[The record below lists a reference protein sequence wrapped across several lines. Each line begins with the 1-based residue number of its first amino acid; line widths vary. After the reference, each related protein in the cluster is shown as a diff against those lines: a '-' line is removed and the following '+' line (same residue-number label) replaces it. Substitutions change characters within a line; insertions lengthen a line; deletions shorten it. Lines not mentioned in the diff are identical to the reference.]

1 MSTDPVGFGVIG
13 LGMGAVRARF
23 ISETEGARLVAVAE
37 LDEERG
43 RKAAAEYGIDWY
55 RDYRQLLDRDDIDV
69 ITVMTPSGTHADF
82 AIAAAEAGK
91 HVITT
96 KPVEVSLERADRMIA
111 ACREA
116 GVILAVD
123 FEARYMADNVR
134 VKQAVDEGRLGR
146 MILGEVRLKWFRNDA
161 YYEGWHGT
169 WALDGGGSLINQSVH
184 QIDLLGWYMGEV
196 ESVQGQIGVFNHDI
210 ESEDLGMA
218 MLRFKNGAVG
228 TILGTTT
235 CPVTI
240 PAGVELHGT
249 QGLVITAGNKVDTWH
264 VPDESADD
272 PFPYEGPRNVIED
285 MVNLVRDGG
294 TPRITGEE
302 AKKSLALILAIYES
316 SRTGQAVSL

>member
-1 MSTDPVGFGVIG
+1 MSTDSVGFGVIG
-13 LGMGAVRARF
+13 LGMGNVRARF
-23 ISETEGARLVAVAE
+23 IHETDGARLVAVAE

-43 RKAAAEYGIDWY
+43 RKAVSDYGVEWY
-55 RDYRQLLDRDDIDV
+55 RDYRRMLERDDIDV
-69 ITVMTPSGTHADF
+69 INVMTPSGTHADF
-82 AIAAAEAGK
+82 AVEAAQAGK
-91 HVITT
+91 HVVTT
-96 KPVEVSLERADRMIA
+96 KPIDVSLERADRMIA

-116 GVILAVD
+116 GVILAID

-169 WALDGGGSLINQSVH
+169 WKLDGGGSLINQSVH
-184 QIDLLGWYMGEV
+184 QIDLLIWYMGEV
-196 ESVQGQIGVFNHDI
+196 DSVQGQIGVFNHDI

-218 MLRFKNGAVG
+218 MIRFRNGAVG

-249 QGLVITAGNKVDTWH
+249 KGLVITAGNKVDTWH
-264 VPDESADD
+264 VPEESIED
-272 PFPYEGPRNVIED
+272 PFSCDGPANVIED
-285 MVNLVRDGG
+285 MIGLVRNGG

-302 AKKSLALILAIYES
+302 AKKSLALILAIYAS

>member
-1 MSTDPVGFGVIG
+1 
-13 LGMGAVRARF
+13 
-23 ISETEGARLVAVAE
+23 
-37 LDEERG
+37 
-43 RKAAAEYGIDWY
+43 
-55 RDYRQLLDRDDIDV
+55 
-69 ITVMTPSGTHADF
+69 
-82 AIAAAEAGK
+82 
-91 HVITT
+91 
-96 KPVEVSLERADRMIA
+96 
-111 ACREA
+111 
-116 GVILAVD
+116 
-123 FEARYMADNVR
+123 
-134 VKQAVDEGRLGR
+134 

-196 ESVQGQIGVFNHDI
+196 DRVQGQIGVFNHEI

-218 MLRFKNGAVG
+218 MLRFKSGAVG

-285 MVNLVRDGG
+285 MVALVRHGG

>member
-43 RKAAAEYGIDWY
+43 RKAEAEYGIDWY
-55 RDYRQLLDRDDIDV
+55 RDYRRLLDRDDIDV

-82 AIAAAEAGK
+82 AIEAAVAGK

-134 VKQAVDEGRLGR
+134 VKQAVDDGRLGR

-218 MLRFKNGAVG
+218 MLRFKSGAVG

-249 QGLVITAGNKVDTWH
+249 QGLVITAGNKVATWH

-272 PFPYEGPRNVIED
+272 PFPYEGPCNVIED
-285 MVNLVRDGG
+285 MAALVRHGG

>member
-13 LGMGAVRARF
+13 AGMGAVRARF

-55 RDYRQLLDRDDIDV
+55 RDYRRLLDRDDIDV

-184 QIDLLGWYMGEV
+184 QIDLLGWYMARSKAYRARSGY
-196 ESVQGQIGVFNHDI
+196 S
-210 ESEDLGMA
+210 
-218 MLRFKNGAVG
+218 
-228 TILGTTT
+228 TTT
-235 CPVTI
+235 
-240 PAGVELHGT
+240 
-249 QGLVITAGNKVDTWH
+249 
-264 VPDESADD
+264 
-272 PFPYEGPRNVIED
+272 
-285 MVNLVRDGG
+285 
-294 TPRITGEE
+294 
-302 AKKSLALILAIYES
+302 
-316 SRTGQAVSL
+316 